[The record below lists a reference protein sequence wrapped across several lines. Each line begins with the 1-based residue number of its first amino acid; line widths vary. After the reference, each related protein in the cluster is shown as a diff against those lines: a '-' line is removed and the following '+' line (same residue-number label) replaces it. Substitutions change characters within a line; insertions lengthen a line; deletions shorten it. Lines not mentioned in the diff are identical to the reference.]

1 MPVAQILLILT
12 TLVAVVA
19 LGVALVVLLK
29 MREMVADMRHAD
41 RPSDGGHPGQDLV
54 PLVHAEAELAP
65 LVDPAEQG
73 YSVVEG
79 KVLVQPSPQQIR
91 AAIVGRPLV
100 RLNVVVVGMAHALR
114 PESRDRIRGLMR
126 REFRAR
132 KKQRRQAARR
142 AAYAHQHANSSTPV
156 IAVPDR
162 RELGS

>member
-12 TLVAVVA
+12 TLIAVVA

-29 MREMVADMRHAD
+29 MRQMVADARRAD
-41 RPSDGGHPGQDLV
+41 RPSDVVSPGQEVV
-54 PLVHAEAELAP
+54 PLVHVEAEL
-65 LVDPAEQG
+65 VDPVEPG
-73 YSVVEG
+73 YAVVEG
-79 KVLVQPSPQQIR
+79 KVLVQPSPQQVR

-142 AAYAHQHANSSTPV
+142 AAYAHQPANSSTPV
-156 IAVPDR
+156 VAVPDR